1 MKPNTEIS
9 SLNTDCACHSVTA
22 TWLPHLNG
30 RISKAQISG
39 LAATLHHDEDGIYT
53 LLRIMSDNPDSR
65 TAFNA
70 ARILSNLS
78 TEDKDIYLSPKT
90 SELTELALSAQDAQN
105 QRAYFSILA
114 DMPHADEGNM
124 ALLDFCMTHITDTKM
139 SLACRSY
146 MIKIA
151 VGLCRPY
158 PELMNELEIC
168 LDLLPAGLPPS
179 LSAAKNN
186 ALRYIW
192 KALHKKVR

>member
-1 MKPNTEIS
+1 MKSNTEIS
-9 SLNTDCACHSVTA
+9 TPNTDCAYHSVTA
-22 TWLPHLNG
+22 TWLPRLNG

-78 TEDKDIYLSPKT
+78 PKT

-114 DMPHADEGNM
+114 DMPHTDEGNM

-151 VGLCRPY
+151 VGLCKPY

-168 LDLLPAGLPPS
+168 LDLLPAGLSPS